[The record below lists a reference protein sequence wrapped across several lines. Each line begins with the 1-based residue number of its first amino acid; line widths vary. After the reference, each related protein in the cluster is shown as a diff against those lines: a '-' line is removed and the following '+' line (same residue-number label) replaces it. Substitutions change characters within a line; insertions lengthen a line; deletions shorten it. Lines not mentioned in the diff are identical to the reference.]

1 MDTFIRHTRGLRC
14 IMKGSLYYNKS
25 YIIPY
30 KNIMFISLYSGV
42 VIHPYNK
49 KSVIHKSTLSG
60 IETYNDKL
68 IIPVRVSY
76 ILAD

>member
-1 MDTFIRHTRGLRC
+1 
-14 IMKGSLYYNKS
+14 
-25 YIIPY
+25 
-30 KNIMFISLYSGV
+30 MFISLYSGV